1 MSKVIRVTTANNVQ
15 NAFYKV
21 LKPLAYYRI
30 PSKTLMSEGIMDI
43 KPYNNDTMQAIKKAL
58 NELKVKFTEVE
69 E

>member
-1 MSKVIRVTTANNVQ
+1 MNIIRVETTNNVP
-15 NAFYKV
+15 NTFYKV

-30 PSKTLMSEGIMDI
+30 PSKTLISEGVMDI
-43 KPYNNDTMQAIKKAL
+43 KPFNQFTMESIKQAL

>member
-1 MSKVIRVTTANNVQ
+1 MSKIIKVCTANNVQ

-21 LKPLAYYRI
+21 LRPLSYYRI
-30 PSKTLMSEGIMDI
+30 PSKTLISEGVMDI
-43 KPYNNDTMQAIKKAL
+43 KPYNNDTMQAIKQAL

>member
-1 MSKVIRVTTANNVQ
+1 MSKIIRVCTANNVE

-30 PSKTLMSEGIMDI
+30 PSKTLISEGIMNI
-43 KPYNNDTMQAIKKAL
+43 QPYDTFTRESIKKAL